1 MDSVNEALYIGIYTF
16 IFVIALSLT
25 IFLFSSLMSY
35 TDRVYEY
42 MHDLSNDGVNISL
55 QADRHLILSSQEVVS
70 YYYNYIKKDRLS
82 ENIVDNSVVL
92 SINLNTK
99 NESPI
104 YLERTDLSY
113 KDLMQKLGSNTQYI
127 LTVGRNSNEN
137 VTYLNIIKATDE
149 ELQDGNMKDTLS
161 MIVATIFLVILLL
174 LLPLYNYFERQ
185 DDISYNVALK
195 AVTTF
200 VDEVT
205 NNGYIDQ
212 TSYDN
217 FINRLGQTAN
227 SYDVQV
233 EVQKRLLTNDPNG
246 SGDTYI
252 EQYESY
258 FNKDIF
264 NEETGRTSN
273 IIDRDNS
280 LKNDV
285 FFLDEGD
292 KVYVNV
298 KNTNTTM
305 ASSILSIISPGA
317 TKQKVN
323 ISYGAIVK
331 NNTWKNAEV
340 AQLFQSDILVK
351 VELQDPAEP
360 NVNGNP
366 EYNFSIASNRIFK
379 FKVKILNDDDTNIAS
394 KITDNIRLVG
404 ELPNCYISPSSITTG
419 SDEGEYIVEFVL
431 DETKS
436 NTYFSNYE
444 YNTFRCF
451 LPANIIQ
458 GKFSKNSSANSQNLD
473 IKINSSVTI
482 PEL

>member
-1 MDSVNEALYIGIYTF
+1 M
-16 IFVIALSLT
+16 
-25 IFLFSSLMSY
+25 
-35 TDRVYEY
+35 
-42 MHDLSNDGVNISL
+42 
-55 QADRHLILSSQEVVS
+55 
-70 YYYNYIKKDRLS
+70 
-82 ENIVDNSVVL
+82 
-92 SINLNTK
+92 
-99 NESPI
+99 
-104 YLERTDLSY
+104 
-113 KDLMQKLGSNTQYI
+113 
-127 LTVGRNSNEN
+127 
-137 VTYLNIIKATDE
+137 
-149 ELQDGNMKDTLS
+149 
-161 MIVATIFLVILLL
+161 
-174 LLPLYNYFERQ
+174 
-185 DDISYNVALK
+185 ALK
-195 AVTTF
+195 AFTTF
-200 VDEVT
+200 IDEVT

-212 TSYDN
+212 TSYDK

-233 EVQKRLLTNDPNG
+233 EVQKRILTNDPNG

>member
-1 MDSVNEALYIGIYTF
+1 
-16 IFVIALSLT
+16 
-25 IFLFSSLMSY
+25 
-35 TDRVYEY
+35 
-42 MHDLSNDGVNISL
+42 
-55 QADRHLILSSQEVVS
+55 
-70 YYYNYIKKDRLS
+70 
-82 ENIVDNSVVL
+82 
-92 SINLNTK
+92 
-99 NESPI
+99 
-104 YLERTDLSY
+104 
-113 KDLMQKLGSNTQYI
+113 
-127 LTVGRNSNEN
+127 
-137 VTYLNIIKATDE
+137 
-149 ELQDGNMKDTLS
+149 MKDTLS

-233 EVQKRLLTNDPNG
+233 EVQKRILTNDPNG

-331 NNTWKNAEV
+331 NNTWENAEV

>member
-1 MDSVNEALYIGIYTF
+1 
-16 IFVIALSLT
+16 
-25 IFLFSSLMSY
+25 
-35 TDRVYEY
+35 
-42 MHDLSNDGVNISL
+42 
-55 QADRHLILSSQEVVS
+55 
-70 YYYNYIKKDRLS
+70 
-82 ENIVDNSVVL
+82 
-92 SINLNTK
+92 
-99 NESPI
+99 
-104 YLERTDLSY
+104 
-113 KDLMQKLGSNTQYI
+113 
-127 LTVGRNSNEN
+127 
-137 VTYLNIIKATDE
+137 
-149 ELQDGNMKDTLS
+149 MKDTLS

-246 SGDTYI
+246 NGETYI
-252 EQYESY
+252 EQYQSY

-292 KVYVNV
+292 KIYVNV

-351 VELQDPAEP
+351 VELQNPAEP

-366 EYNFSIASNRIFK
+366 EYNFSVASNRIFK

>member
-1 MDSVNEALYIGIYTF
+1 
-16 IFVIALSLT
+16 
-25 IFLFSSLMSY
+25 
-35 TDRVYEY
+35 
-42 MHDLSNDGVNISL
+42 
-55 QADRHLILSSQEVVS
+55 
-70 YYYNYIKKDRLS
+70 
-82 ENIVDNSVVL
+82 
-92 SINLNTK
+92 
-99 NESPI
+99 
-104 YLERTDLSY
+104 
-113 KDLMQKLGSNTQYI
+113 
-127 LTVGRNSNEN
+127 
-137 VTYLNIIKATDE
+137 
-149 ELQDGNMKDTLS
+149 MKDTLS
-161 MIVATIFLVILLL
+161 MIVATIFLVMLLL

-246 SGDTYI
+246 NGETYI
-252 EQYESY
+252 EQYQSY

-351 VELQDPAEP
+351 VELQNPAEP

-366 EYNFSIASNRIFK
+366 EYNFSVASNRIFK

>member
-1 MDSVNEALYIGIYTF
+1 
-16 IFVIALSLT
+16 
-25 IFLFSSLMSY
+25 
-35 TDRVYEY
+35 
-42 MHDLSNDGVNISL
+42 
-55 QADRHLILSSQEVVS
+55 
-70 YYYNYIKKDRLS
+70 
-82 ENIVDNSVVL
+82 
-92 SINLNTK
+92 
-99 NESPI
+99 
-104 YLERTDLSY
+104 
-113 KDLMQKLGSNTQYI
+113 
-127 LTVGRNSNEN
+127 
-137 VTYLNIIKATDE
+137 
-149 ELQDGNMKDTLS
+149 MKDTLS

-212 TSYDN
+212 TPYDN

-233 EVQKRLLTNDPNG
+233 EVQKRILTNDPNG

-473 IKINSSVTI
+473 IKVNSSVTI

>member
-1 MDSVNEALYIGIYTF
+1 
-16 IFVIALSLT
+16 
-25 IFLFSSLMSY
+25 
-35 TDRVYEY
+35 
-42 MHDLSNDGVNISL
+42 
-55 QADRHLILSSQEVVS
+55 
-70 YYYNYIKKDRLS
+70 
-82 ENIVDNSVVL
+82 
-92 SINLNTK
+92 
-99 NESPI
+99 
-104 YLERTDLSY
+104 
-113 KDLMQKLGSNTQYI
+113 
-127 LTVGRNSNEN
+127 
-137 VTYLNIIKATDE
+137 
-149 ELQDGNMKDTLS
+149 MKDTLS

-233 EVQKRLLTNDPNG
+233 EVQKRILTNDPNG
-246 SGDTYI
+246 SGETYI

-331 NNTWKNAEV
+331 NNTWKNADV

-379 FKVKILNDDDTNIAS
+379 FKVKILNDDDSNIAS

-458 GKFSKNSSANSQNLD
+458 GKFSKNSSASSQNLD

>member
-1 MDSVNEALYIGIYTF
+1 
-16 IFVIALSLT
+16 
-25 IFLFSSLMSY
+25 
-35 TDRVYEY
+35 
-42 MHDLSNDGVNISL
+42 
-55 QADRHLILSSQEVVS
+55 
-70 YYYNYIKKDRLS
+70 
-82 ENIVDNSVVL
+82 
-92 SINLNTK
+92 
-99 NESPI
+99 
-104 YLERTDLSY
+104 
-113 KDLMQKLGSNTQYI
+113 
-127 LTVGRNSNEN
+127 
-137 VTYLNIIKATDE
+137 
-149 ELQDGNMKDTLS
+149 MKDTLS

-246 SGDTYI
+246 NGETYI
-252 EQYESY
+252 EQYQSY

-351 VELQDPAEP
+351 VELQNPAEP
-360 NVNGNP
+360 NVNGSP
-366 EYNFSIASNRIFK
+366 EYNFSVASNRIFK

>member
-1 MDSVNEALYIGIYTF
+1 
-16 IFVIALSLT
+16 
-25 IFLFSSLMSY
+25 
-35 TDRVYEY
+35 
-42 MHDLSNDGVNISL
+42 
-55 QADRHLILSSQEVVS
+55 
-70 YYYNYIKKDRLS
+70 
-82 ENIVDNSVVL
+82 
-92 SINLNTK
+92 
-99 NESPI
+99 
-104 YLERTDLSY
+104 
-113 KDLMQKLGSNTQYI
+113 
-127 LTVGRNSNEN
+127 
-137 VTYLNIIKATDE
+137 
-149 ELQDGNMKDTLS
+149 MKDTLS

-217 FINRLGQTAN
+217 FMNRLGQTAN

-246 SGDTYI
+246 NGETYI
-252 EQYESY
+252 EQYQSY

-351 VELQDPAEP
+351 VELQNPAEP

-366 EYNFSIASNRIFK
+366 EYNFSVASNRIFK

>member
-1 MDSVNEALYIGIYTF
+1 
-16 IFVIALSLT
+16 
-25 IFLFSSLMSY
+25 
-35 TDRVYEY
+35 
-42 MHDLSNDGVNISL
+42 
-55 QADRHLILSSQEVVS
+55 
-70 YYYNYIKKDRLS
+70 
-82 ENIVDNSVVL
+82 
-92 SINLNTK
+92 
-99 NESPI
+99 
-104 YLERTDLSY
+104 
-113 KDLMQKLGSNTQYI
+113 
-127 LTVGRNSNEN
+127 
-137 VTYLNIIKATDE
+137 
-149 ELQDGNMKDTLS
+149 MKDTLS

-246 SGDTYI
+246 NGETYI
-252 EQYESY
+252 EQYQSY

-366 EYNFSIASNRIFK
+366 EYNFSVASNRIFK

>member
-1 MDSVNEALYIGIYTF
+1 
-16 IFVIALSLT
+16 
-25 IFLFSSLMSY
+25 
-35 TDRVYEY
+35 
-42 MHDLSNDGVNISL
+42 
-55 QADRHLILSSQEVVS
+55 
-70 YYYNYIKKDRLS
+70 
-82 ENIVDNSVVL
+82 
-92 SINLNTK
+92 
-99 NESPI
+99 
-104 YLERTDLSY
+104 
-113 KDLMQKLGSNTQYI
+113 
-127 LTVGRNSNEN
+127 
-137 VTYLNIIKATDE
+137 
-149 ELQDGNMKDTLS
+149 MKDTLS

-233 EVQKRLLTNDPNG
+233 EVQKRLLTNDPNENG
-246 SGDTYI
+246 ETYI
-252 EQYESY
+252 EQYQSY

-351 VELQDPAEP
+351 VELQNPAEP

-366 EYNFSIASNRIFK
+366 EYNFSVASNRIFK

>member
-1 MDSVNEALYIGIYTF
+1 
-16 IFVIALSLT
+16 
-25 IFLFSSLMSY
+25 
-35 TDRVYEY
+35 
-42 MHDLSNDGVNISL
+42 
-55 QADRHLILSSQEVVS
+55 
-70 YYYNYIKKDRLS
+70 
-82 ENIVDNSVVL
+82 
-92 SINLNTK
+92 
-99 NESPI
+99 
-104 YLERTDLSY
+104 
-113 KDLMQKLGSNTQYI
+113 
-127 LTVGRNSNEN
+127 
-137 VTYLNIIKATDE
+137 
-149 ELQDGNMKDTLS
+149 MKDTLS

-252 EQYESY
+252 EQYQSY

>member
-1 MDSVNEALYIGIYTF
+1 
-16 IFVIALSLT
+16 
-25 IFLFSSLMSY
+25 
-35 TDRVYEY
+35 
-42 MHDLSNDGVNISL
+42 
-55 QADRHLILSSQEVVS
+55 
-70 YYYNYIKKDRLS
+70 
-82 ENIVDNSVVL
+82 
-92 SINLNTK
+92 
-99 NESPI
+99 
-104 YLERTDLSY
+104 
-113 KDLMQKLGSNTQYI
+113 
-127 LTVGRNSNEN
+127 
-137 VTYLNIIKATDE
+137 
-149 ELQDGNMKDTLS
+149 MKDTLS

-366 EYNFSIASNRIFK
+366 EYNFSIASNRILK

>member
-1 MDSVNEALYIGIYTF
+1 
-16 IFVIALSLT
+16 
-25 IFLFSSLMSY
+25 
-35 TDRVYEY
+35 
-42 MHDLSNDGVNISL
+42 
-55 QADRHLILSSQEVVS
+55 
-70 YYYNYIKKDRLS
+70 
-82 ENIVDNSVVL
+82 
-92 SINLNTK
+92 
-99 NESPI
+99 
-104 YLERTDLSY
+104 
-113 KDLMQKLGSNTQYI
+113 
-127 LTVGRNSNEN
+127 
-137 VTYLNIIKATDE
+137 
-149 ELQDGNMKDTLS
+149 MKDTLS

-233 EVQKRLLTNDPNG
+233 EVQKRILTNDPNG

-280 LKNDV
+280 IKNDV

-473 IKINSSVTI
+473 IKVNSSVTI

>member
-1 MDSVNEALYIGIYTF
+1 
-16 IFVIALSLT
+16 
-25 IFLFSSLMSY
+25 
-35 TDRVYEY
+35 
-42 MHDLSNDGVNISL
+42 
-55 QADRHLILSSQEVVS
+55 
-70 YYYNYIKKDRLS
+70 
-82 ENIVDNSVVL
+82 
-92 SINLNTK
+92 
-99 NESPI
+99 
-104 YLERTDLSY
+104 
-113 KDLMQKLGSNTQYI
+113 
-127 LTVGRNSNEN
+127 
-137 VTYLNIIKATDE
+137 
-149 ELQDGNMKDTLS
+149 MKDTLS

-233 EVQKRLLTNDPNG
+233 EVQKRILTNDPNG

-360 NVNGNP
+360 DVNGNP

>member
-1 MDSVNEALYIGIYTF
+1 
-16 IFVIALSLT
+16 
-25 IFLFSSLMSY
+25 
-35 TDRVYEY
+35 
-42 MHDLSNDGVNISL
+42 
-55 QADRHLILSSQEVVS
+55 
-70 YYYNYIKKDRLS
+70 
-82 ENIVDNSVVL
+82 
-92 SINLNTK
+92 
-99 NESPI
+99 
-104 YLERTDLSY
+104 
-113 KDLMQKLGSNTQYI
+113 
-127 LTVGRNSNEN
+127 
-137 VTYLNIIKATDE
+137 
-149 ELQDGNMKDTLS
+149 MKDTLS

-246 SGDTYI
+246 NGETYI
-252 EQYESY
+252 EQYQSY

-351 VELQDPAEP
+351 VELQNPAEP

>member
-1 MDSVNEALYIGIYTF
+1 
-16 IFVIALSLT
+16 
-25 IFLFSSLMSY
+25 
-35 TDRVYEY
+35 
-42 MHDLSNDGVNISL
+42 
-55 QADRHLILSSQEVVS
+55 
-70 YYYNYIKKDRLS
+70 
-82 ENIVDNSVVL
+82 
-92 SINLNTK
+92 
-99 NESPI
+99 
-104 YLERTDLSY
+104 
-113 KDLMQKLGSNTQYI
+113 
-127 LTVGRNSNEN
+127 
-137 VTYLNIIKATDE
+137 
-149 ELQDGNMKDTLS
+149 MKDTLS

-217 FINRLGQTAN
+217 FMNRLGQTAN

-246 SGDTYI
+246 NGETYI
-252 EQYESY
+252 EQYQSY

-351 VELQDPAEP
+351 VELQNPAEP

>member
-1 MDSVNEALYIGIYTF
+1 
-16 IFVIALSLT
+16 
-25 IFLFSSLMSY
+25 
-35 TDRVYEY
+35 
-42 MHDLSNDGVNISL
+42 
-55 QADRHLILSSQEVVS
+55 
-70 YYYNYIKKDRLS
+70 
-82 ENIVDNSVVL
+82 
-92 SINLNTK
+92 
-99 NESPI
+99 
-104 YLERTDLSY
+104 
-113 KDLMQKLGSNTQYI
+113 
-127 LTVGRNSNEN
+127 
-137 VTYLNIIKATDE
+137 
-149 ELQDGNMKDTLS
+149 MKDTLS

-246 SGDTYI
+246 NGETYI
-252 EQYESY
+252 EQYQSY

-351 VELQDPAEP
+351 VELQDSAEP

-366 EYNFSIASNRIFK
+366 EYNFSVASNRIFK

>member
-1 MDSVNEALYIGIYTF
+1 
-16 IFVIALSLT
+16 
-25 IFLFSSLMSY
+25 
-35 TDRVYEY
+35 
-42 MHDLSNDGVNISL
+42 
-55 QADRHLILSSQEVVS
+55 
-70 YYYNYIKKDRLS
+70 
-82 ENIVDNSVVL
+82 
-92 SINLNTK
+92 
-99 NESPI
+99 
-104 YLERTDLSY
+104 
-113 KDLMQKLGSNTQYI
+113 
-127 LTVGRNSNEN
+127 
-137 VTYLNIIKATDE
+137 
-149 ELQDGNMKDTLS
+149 MKDTLS

-227 SYDVQV
+227 SYDVQL

-246 SGDTYI
+246 NGETYI
-252 EQYESY
+252 EQYQSY

-351 VELQDPAEP
+351 VELQNPAEP

>member
-1 MDSVNEALYIGIYTF
+1 
-16 IFVIALSLT
+16 
-25 IFLFSSLMSY
+25 
-35 TDRVYEY
+35 
-42 MHDLSNDGVNISL
+42 
-55 QADRHLILSSQEVVS
+55 
-70 YYYNYIKKDRLS
+70 
-82 ENIVDNSVVL
+82 
-92 SINLNTK
+92 
-99 NESPI
+99 
-104 YLERTDLSY
+104 
-113 KDLMQKLGSNTQYI
+113 
-127 LTVGRNSNEN
+127 
-137 VTYLNIIKATDE
+137 
-149 ELQDGNMKDTLS
+149 MKDTLS

-233 EVQKRLLTNDPNG
+233 EVQKRILTNDPNG

-331 NNTWKNAEV
+331 NNTWENAEV

-451 LPANIIQ
+451 LTANIIQ

>member
-1 MDSVNEALYIGIYTF
+1 
-16 IFVIALSLT
+16 
-25 IFLFSSLMSY
+25 
-35 TDRVYEY
+35 
-42 MHDLSNDGVNISL
+42 
-55 QADRHLILSSQEVVS
+55 
-70 YYYNYIKKDRLS
+70 
-82 ENIVDNSVVL
+82 
-92 SINLNTK
+92 
-99 NESPI
+99 
-104 YLERTDLSY
+104 
-113 KDLMQKLGSNTQYI
+113 
-127 LTVGRNSNEN
+127 
-137 VTYLNIIKATDE
+137 
-149 ELQDGNMKDTLS
+149 MKDTLS

-246 SGDTYI
+246 NGETYI
-252 EQYESY
+252 EQYQSY

-458 GKFSKNSSANSQNLD
+458 GKFSKNSSANSQNFD

>member
-1 MDSVNEALYIGIYTF
+1 
-16 IFVIALSLT
+16 
-25 IFLFSSLMSY
+25 
-35 TDRVYEY
+35 
-42 MHDLSNDGVNISL
+42 
-55 QADRHLILSSQEVVS
+55 
-70 YYYNYIKKDRLS
+70 
-82 ENIVDNSVVL
+82 
-92 SINLNTK
+92 
-99 NESPI
+99 
-104 YLERTDLSY
+104 
-113 KDLMQKLGSNTQYI
+113 
-127 LTVGRNSNEN
+127 
-137 VTYLNIIKATDE
+137 
-149 ELQDGNMKDTLS
+149 MKDTLS

-246 SGDTYI
+246 NGETYI
-252 EQYESY
+252 EQYQSY

-351 VELQDPAEP
+351 VELQNPAEP

-366 EYNFSIASNRIFK
+366 EYNFSVASNRIFK
-379 FKVKILNDDDTNIAS
+379 FKVKILNDDDTNVAS

>member
-1 MDSVNEALYIGIYTF
+1 
-16 IFVIALSLT
+16 
-25 IFLFSSLMSY
+25 
-35 TDRVYEY
+35 
-42 MHDLSNDGVNISL
+42 
-55 QADRHLILSSQEVVS
+55 
-70 YYYNYIKKDRLS
+70 
-82 ENIVDNSVVL
+82 
-92 SINLNTK
+92 
-99 NESPI
+99 
-104 YLERTDLSY
+104 
-113 KDLMQKLGSNTQYI
+113 
-127 LTVGRNSNEN
+127 
-137 VTYLNIIKATDE
+137 
-149 ELQDGNMKDTLS
+149 MKDTLS

-246 SGDTYI
+246 NGETYI
-252 EQYESY
+252 EQYQSY

-273 IIDRDNS
+273 IIDKDNS

-351 VELQDPAEP
+351 VELQNPAEP

-366 EYNFSIASNRIFK
+366 EYNFSVASNRIFK
-379 FKVKILNDDDTNIAS
+379 FKVKILNDDDTDIAS

>member
-1 MDSVNEALYIGIYTF
+1 
-16 IFVIALSLT
+16 
-25 IFLFSSLMSY
+25 
-35 TDRVYEY
+35 
-42 MHDLSNDGVNISL
+42 
-55 QADRHLILSSQEVVS
+55 
-70 YYYNYIKKDRLS
+70 
-82 ENIVDNSVVL
+82 
-92 SINLNTK
+92 
-99 NESPI
+99 
-104 YLERTDLSY
+104 
-113 KDLMQKLGSNTQYI
+113 
-127 LTVGRNSNEN
+127 
-137 VTYLNIIKATDE
+137 
-149 ELQDGNMKDTLS
+149 MKDTLS

-246 SGDTYI
+246 NGETYI
-252 EQYESY
+252 EQYQSY

-340 AQLFQSDILVK
+340 
-351 VELQDPAEP
+351 
-360 NVNGNP
+360 
-366 EYNFSIASNRIFK
+366 RIQF
-379 FKVKILNDDDTNIAS
+379 
-394 KITDNIRLVG
+394 
-404 ELPNCYISPSSITTG
+404 
-419 SDEGEYIVEFVL
+419 
-431 DETKS
+431 
-436 NTYFSNYE
+436 
-444 YNTFRCF
+444 
-451 LPANIIQ
+451 
-458 GKFSKNSSANSQNLD
+458 
-473 IKINSSVTI
+473 
-482 PEL
+482 

>member
-1 MDSVNEALYIGIYTF
+1 
-16 IFVIALSLT
+16 
-25 IFLFSSLMSY
+25 
-35 TDRVYEY
+35 
-42 MHDLSNDGVNISL
+42 
-55 QADRHLILSSQEVVS
+55 
-70 YYYNYIKKDRLS
+70 
-82 ENIVDNSVVL
+82 
-92 SINLNTK
+92 
-99 NESPI
+99 
-104 YLERTDLSY
+104 
-113 KDLMQKLGSNTQYI
+113 
-127 LTVGRNSNEN
+127 
-137 VTYLNIIKATDE
+137 
-149 ELQDGNMKDTLS
+149 MKDTLS

-233 EVQKRLLTNDPNG
+233 EVQKRILTNDPNG
-246 SGDTYI
+246 NGETYI
-252 EQYESY
+252 EQYQSY
-258 FNKDIF
+258 YNKDIF

>member
-1 MDSVNEALYIGIYTF
+1 
-16 IFVIALSLT
+16 
-25 IFLFSSLMSY
+25 
-35 TDRVYEY
+35 
-42 MHDLSNDGVNISL
+42 
-55 QADRHLILSSQEVVS
+55 
-70 YYYNYIKKDRLS
+70 
-82 ENIVDNSVVL
+82 
-92 SINLNTK
+92 
-99 NESPI
+99 
-104 YLERTDLSY
+104 
-113 KDLMQKLGSNTQYI
+113 
-127 LTVGRNSNEN
+127 
-137 VTYLNIIKATDE
+137 
-149 ELQDGNMKDTLS
+149 MKDTLS

-246 SGDTYI
+246 NGETYI
-252 EQYESY
+252 EQYQSY

-351 VELQDPAEP
+351 VELQNPAEP

-366 EYNFSIASNRIFK
+366 EYNFSVASNRIFK

>member
-1 MDSVNEALYIGIYTF
+1 
-16 IFVIALSLT
+16 
-25 IFLFSSLMSY
+25 
-35 TDRVYEY
+35 
-42 MHDLSNDGVNISL
+42 
-55 QADRHLILSSQEVVS
+55 
-70 YYYNYIKKDRLS
+70 
-82 ENIVDNSVVL
+82 
-92 SINLNTK
+92 
-99 NESPI
+99 
-104 YLERTDLSY
+104 
-113 KDLMQKLGSNTQYI
+113 
-127 LTVGRNSNEN
+127 
-137 VTYLNIIKATDE
+137 
-149 ELQDGNMKDTLS
+149 MKDTLS

-436 NTYFSNYE
+436 NTYFSN
-444 YNTFRCF
+444 F
-451 LPANIIQ
+451 
-458 GKFSKNSSANSQNLD
+458 
-473 IKINSSVTI
+473 
-482 PEL
+482 

>member
-1 MDSVNEALYIGIYTF
+1 
-16 IFVIALSLT
+16 
-25 IFLFSSLMSY
+25 
-35 TDRVYEY
+35 
-42 MHDLSNDGVNISL
+42 
-55 QADRHLILSSQEVVS
+55 
-70 YYYNYIKKDRLS
+70 
-82 ENIVDNSVVL
+82 
-92 SINLNTK
+92 
-99 NESPI
+99 
-104 YLERTDLSY
+104 
-113 KDLMQKLGSNTQYI
+113 
-127 LTVGRNSNEN
+127 
-137 VTYLNIIKATDE
+137 
-149 ELQDGNMKDTLS
+149 MKDTLS

-233 EVQKRLLTNDPNG
+233 EVQKRILTNDPNG
-246 SGDTYI
+246 SGETYI

>member
-1 MDSVNEALYIGIYTF
+1 M
-16 IFVIALSLT
+16 IALGC
-25 IFLFSSLMSY
+25 
-35 TDRVYEY
+35 D
-42 MHDLSNDGVNISL
+42 HGG
-55 QADRHLILSSQEVVS
+55 
-70 YYYNYIKKDRLS
+70 
-82 ENIVDNSVVL
+82 
-92 SINLNTK
+92 
-99 NESPI
+99 
-104 YLERTDLSY
+104 Y
-113 KDLMQKLGSNTQYI
+113 K
-127 LTVGRNSNEN
+127 
-137 VTYLNIIKATDE
+137 
-149 ELQDGNMKDTLS
+149 
-161 MIVATIFLVILLL
+161 
-174 LLPLYNYFERQ
+174 
-185 DDISYNVALK
+185 LK
-195 AVTTF
+195 
-200 VDEVT
+200 E
-205 NNGYIDQ
+205 G
-212 TSYDN
+212 
-217 FINRLGQTAN
+217 
-227 SYDVQV
+227 
-233 EVQKRLLTNDPNG
+233 
-246 SGDTYI
+246 
-252 EQYESY
+252 
-258 FNKDIF
+258 
-264 NEETGRTSN
+264 
-273 IIDRDNS
+273 
-280 LKNDV
+280 DV
-285 FFLDEGD
+285 FSAS
-292 KVYVNV
+292 V

-473 IKINSSVTI
+473 IKIIQADTLENVIEEVPVTENTVKLNVSNFEI
-482 PEL
+482 VTLLIK

>member
-1 MDSVNEALYIGIYTF
+1 
-16 IFVIALSLT
+16 
-25 IFLFSSLMSY
+25 
-35 TDRVYEY
+35 
-42 MHDLSNDGVNISL
+42 
-55 QADRHLILSSQEVVS
+55 
-70 YYYNYIKKDRLS
+70 
-82 ENIVDNSVVL
+82 
-92 SINLNTK
+92 
-99 NESPI
+99 
-104 YLERTDLSY
+104 
-113 KDLMQKLGSNTQYI
+113 
-127 LTVGRNSNEN
+127 
-137 VTYLNIIKATDE
+137 
-149 ELQDGNMKDTLS
+149 MKDTLS

-246 SGDTYI
+246 SGETYI

>member
-1 MDSVNEALYIGIYTF
+1 
-16 IFVIALSLT
+16 
-25 IFLFSSLMSY
+25 
-35 TDRVYEY
+35 
-42 MHDLSNDGVNISL
+42 
-55 QADRHLILSSQEVVS
+55 
-70 YYYNYIKKDRLS
+70 
-82 ENIVDNSVVL
+82 
-92 SINLNTK
+92 
-99 NESPI
+99 
-104 YLERTDLSY
+104 
-113 KDLMQKLGSNTQYI
+113 
-127 LTVGRNSNEN
+127 
-137 VTYLNIIKATDE
+137 
-149 ELQDGNMKDTLS
+149 MKDTLS

-217 FINRLGQTAN
+217 FMNRLGQTAN

-246 SGDTYI
+246 NGETYI
-252 EQYESY
+252 EQYQSY

>member
-1 MDSVNEALYIGIYTF
+1 
-16 IFVIALSLT
+16 
-25 IFLFSSLMSY
+25 
-35 TDRVYEY
+35 
-42 MHDLSNDGVNISL
+42 
-55 QADRHLILSSQEVVS
+55 
-70 YYYNYIKKDRLS
+70 
-82 ENIVDNSVVL
+82 
-92 SINLNTK
+92 
-99 NESPI
+99 
-104 YLERTDLSY
+104 
-113 KDLMQKLGSNTQYI
+113 
-127 LTVGRNSNEN
+127 
-137 VTYLNIIKATDE
+137 
-149 ELQDGNMKDTLS
+149 MKDTLS

-217 FINRLGQTAN
+217 FMNRLGQTAN

-246 SGDTYI
+246 NGETYI
-252 EQYESY
+252 EQYQSY

-351 VELQDPAEP
+351 VELQNPAEP

-366 EYNFSIASNRIFK
+366 EYNFSVASNRIFK

-431 DETKS
+431 NETKS

>member
-1 MDSVNEALYIGIYTF
+1 
-16 IFVIALSLT
+16 
-25 IFLFSSLMSY
+25 
-35 TDRVYEY
+35 
-42 MHDLSNDGVNISL
+42 
-55 QADRHLILSSQEVVS
+55 
-70 YYYNYIKKDRLS
+70 
-82 ENIVDNSVVL
+82 
-92 SINLNTK
+92 
-99 NESPI
+99 
-104 YLERTDLSY
+104 
-113 KDLMQKLGSNTQYI
+113 
-127 LTVGRNSNEN
+127 
-137 VTYLNIIKATDE
+137 
-149 ELQDGNMKDTLS
+149 MKDTLS

-217 FINRLGQTAN
+217 FMNRLGQTAN
-227 SYDVQV
+227 SYDVQL

-246 SGDTYI
+246 NGETYI
-252 EQYESY
+252 EQYQSY

-351 VELQDPAEP
+351 VELQNPAEP

-366 EYNFSIASNRIFK
+366 EYNFSVASNRIFK

>member
-1 MDSVNEALYIGIYTF
+1 
-16 IFVIALSLT
+16 
-25 IFLFSSLMSY
+25 
-35 TDRVYEY
+35 
-42 MHDLSNDGVNISL
+42 
-55 QADRHLILSSQEVVS
+55 
-70 YYYNYIKKDRLS
+70 
-82 ENIVDNSVVL
+82 
-92 SINLNTK
+92 
-99 NESPI
+99 
-104 YLERTDLSY
+104 
-113 KDLMQKLGSNTQYI
+113 
-127 LTVGRNSNEN
+127 
-137 VTYLNIIKATDE
+137 
-149 ELQDGNMKDTLS
+149 MKDTLS

-233 EVQKRLLTNDPNG
+233 EVQKRLLTNDLNG

>member
-1 MDSVNEALYIGIYTF
+1 
-16 IFVIALSLT
+16 
-25 IFLFSSLMSY
+25 
-35 TDRVYEY
+35 
-42 MHDLSNDGVNISL
+42 
-55 QADRHLILSSQEVVS
+55 
-70 YYYNYIKKDRLS
+70 
-82 ENIVDNSVVL
+82 
-92 SINLNTK
+92 
-99 NESPI
+99 
-104 YLERTDLSY
+104 
-113 KDLMQKLGSNTQYI
+113 
-127 LTVGRNSNEN
+127 
-137 VTYLNIIKATDE
+137 
-149 ELQDGNMKDTLS
+149 MKDTLS

-233 EVQKRLLTNDPNG
+233 EVQKRILTNDPNG

-473 IKINSSVTI
+473 IKVNSSVTI

>member
-1 MDSVNEALYIGIYTF
+1 
-16 IFVIALSLT
+16 
-25 IFLFSSLMSY
+25 
-35 TDRVYEY
+35 
-42 MHDLSNDGVNISL
+42 
-55 QADRHLILSSQEVVS
+55 
-70 YYYNYIKKDRLS
+70 
-82 ENIVDNSVVL
+82 
-92 SINLNTK
+92 
-99 NESPI
+99 
-104 YLERTDLSY
+104 
-113 KDLMQKLGSNTQYI
+113 
-127 LTVGRNSNEN
+127 
-137 VTYLNIIKATDE
+137 
-149 ELQDGNMKDTLS
+149 MKDTLS

-246 SGDTYI
+246 NGETYI
-252 EQYESY
+252 EQYQSY

-331 NNTWKNAEV
+331 NNTWENAEV

>member
-1 MDSVNEALYIGIYTF
+1 
-16 IFVIALSLT
+16 
-25 IFLFSSLMSY
+25 
-35 TDRVYEY
+35 
-42 MHDLSNDGVNISL
+42 
-55 QADRHLILSSQEVVS
+55 
-70 YYYNYIKKDRLS
+70 
-82 ENIVDNSVVL
+82 
-92 SINLNTK
+92 
-99 NESPI
+99 
-104 YLERTDLSY
+104 
-113 KDLMQKLGSNTQYI
+113 
-127 LTVGRNSNEN
+127 
-137 VTYLNIIKATDE
+137 
-149 ELQDGNMKDTLS
+149 MKDTLS

-360 NVNGNP
+360 DVNGNP